1 MVSEAAYGG
10 LPIVLCDP
18 LAPACFE
25 ANSNGLVA
33 ADDPADFADKVIRL
47 LSDPKL
53 YHRFSRRSIKL
64 ASELTETN
72 QTKKLVKV
80 YRQALRRERHHAD

>member
-1 MVSEAAYGG
+1 M
-10 LPIVLCDP
+10 
-18 LAPACFE
+18 
-25 ANSNGLVA
+25 A

-47 LSDPKL
+47 LSDPEL
-53 YHRFSRRSIKL
+53 YHRFSRRSIEL
-64 ASELTETN
+64 AGELTETN